1 MKKPALYTNL
11 LILLVCLFVVMM
23 GYGVLLPVLPFFLER
38 IMGVAPDNIAF
49 HFGILTAIYPI
60 TLVFTAPLWGRVT
73 DRIGPKWP
81 IALGMGGFILMQV
94 MIAFS
99 TSLSMLYVARVV
111 GSLLSSFLVPVINA
125 FISGI
130 TNKDNRTKA
139 MAWAGTAVSA
149 GVVTG
154 PGISGLLISNNWHLR
169 WEPTVHL
176 VIDRFSVPFL
186 VLGLVGVVT
195 LLVALPFLKNSKPP
209 KSAALPGKHSGH
221 LFPTGKWKLFG
232 RLLMLSLVLQVG
244 ITSFESIFP
253 LFIKDSGQFSVAFIG
268 MGLLIC
274 GLVMAVLQPVVAKY
288 GSLLVRNPEKQ
299 IAWGFLITG
308 LTLPVYVLSQTPWVI
323 LMAIGIFGLG
333 SSLVVPNLL
342 ALVSLRESQSSGWA
356 LGMQSS
362 FSGIGQMAGPLAS
375 TALYALNPGSP
386 FYLTGALL
394 VGTSLVGF
402 KKLKV
407 SNDKHTKV
415 NNNREKVSTNR
426 FNKTGK
432 T

>member
-1 MKKPALYTNL
+1 MKKPALNTNL
-11 LILLVCLFVVMM
+11 LILLACLFVVMM

-38 IMGVAPDNIAF
+38 IVGVAPDNIAF

-60 TLVFTAPLWGRVT
+60 TLVFTAPLWGKVT

-81 IALGMGGFILMQV
+81 IVIGLGGFILMQV

-99 TSLSMLYVARVV
+99 TSLTMLYVARVV
-111 GSLLSSFLVPVINA
+111 GSPLSSFLVPVINA

-130 TNKDNRTKA
+130 TNKDNRTQA

-154 PGISGLLISNNWHLR
+154 PGISGLLIGNNWHLR
-169 WEPTVHL
+169 WEPSVHL

-186 VLGLVGVVT
+186 VLALVGVVT

-209 KSAALPGKHSGH
+209 KPVTLPHRRSGH

-253 LFIKDSGQFSVAFIG
+253 LFIKDSGQFSVVFIG

-274 GLVMAVLQPVVAKY
+274 GLVMAVLQPVVAKW

-299 IAWGFLITG
+299 IAWGFLIAG

-323 LMAIGIFGLG
+323 LVAIGIFGLG

-342 ALVSLRESQSSGWA
+342 ALVSLREPESSGWA

-362 FSGIGQMAGPLAS
+362 FSGIGQMAGPLAG
-375 TALYALNPGSP
+375 TALYALSPGSP
-386 FYLTGALL
+386 FDLTGALL

-402 KKLKV
+402 RNLNV
-407 SNDKHTKV
+407 SKDKQLKV
-415 NNNREKVSTNR
+415 NNSREKSIAIN
-426 FNKTGK
+426 FNKKGET
-432 T
+432 